1 MNNIAKPLLG
11 RNKTIHKE
19 TGIILCMCIVISGL
33 ICIGHIIGS
42 RLVLLVGL
50 LLFLG
55 HVLYTS
61 DRNVAIEVFLFFL
74 PWSPL
79 LKLRKGEFSFFSIAL
94 LLSCLYCFVKN
105 RFSLKLQLTLLTM
118 SLFVITL
125 TGKMIHG
132 NSPDYAYIFFFC
144 MLALFPC
151 VIRDVLNNTSF
162 DELTLFFMAGI
173 ITAALSAQH
182 FAGYPN
188 IRSFIRVD
196 SYLTITRLSGY
207 YADPNFYSAHINA
220 CLAGLQVML
229 MKKKDRVSQA
239 LIIMS
244 MILLLYCGM
253 LSASKSFIVVTV
265 VLFLFWFPMLLKNEH
280 RNSVRIRLLAGLLG
294 AGLVIV
300 SSTFFKELFQVL
312 DARFAQASNISD
324 LTTGRTDVWI
334 KYLTEFSRNPLLT
347 IFGEGY
353 SNVVYGGKASHN
365 TLLQL
370 IYQFGVTG
378 TSVFIIW
385 FYGFLKE
392 GVSQNRNTEYLNGA
406 GILLLTGVVLPWMAL
421 DILFFDEVF
430 LLPVYA
436 VLGILYYS
444 EE

>member
-173 ITAALSAQH
+173 ITA
-182 FAGYPN
+182 
-188 IRSFIRVD
+188 D
-196 SYLTITRLSGY
+196 S
-207 YADPNFYSAHINA
+207 
-220 CLAGLQVML
+220 LQA
-229 MKKKDRVSQA
+229 A
-239 LIIMS
+239 LITP
-244 MILLLYCGM
+244 
-253 LSASKSFIVVTV
+253 F
-265 VLFLFWFPMLLKNEH
+265 FL
-280 RNSVRIRLLAGLLG
+280 
-294 AGLVIV
+294 
-300 SSTFFKELFQVL
+300 
-312 DARFAQASNISD
+312 
-324 LTTGRTDVWI
+324 
-334 KYLTEFSRNPLLT
+334 
-347 IFGEGY
+347 
-353 SNVVYGGKASHN
+353 
-365 TLLQL
+365 
-370 IYQFGVTG
+370 
-378 TSVFIIW
+378 
-385 FYGFLKE
+385 
-392 GVSQNRNTEYLNGA
+392 
-406 GILLLTGVVLPWMAL
+406 
-421 DILFFDEVF
+421 
-430 LLPVYA
+430 
-436 VLGILYYS
+436 
-444 EE
+444 